1 MKNKKLLITIIVI
14 LGVVLIG
21 TSCVLIINKP
31 AKPTEPEPKKEEPKK
46 VDNPNDGYN
55 LRIIKQL
62 SIDENFLVSPYSIEI
77 ALNMLKEGA
86 KDNTREEIEKLV
98 GTRDIKNIAVGDKI
112 GVANGLFLKNKYKDL
127 IEDKFKTTLVSKYS
141 SEVIVDDFTSPKVIN
156 DWVKDKTKGMI
167 DKVIDTISPNFVLG
181 IANAI
186 AIDVEWEEPFT
197 CNNTTGDEFTKID
210 NSKSKV
216 EMMHATYD
224 GTGYK
229 YFETEN
235 AKGAILP
242 YKKVGNEELEFV
254 GIIPNK
260 DVNTYLSNL
269 TTTELDNI
277 DKNSKETSDD
287 VLLSISLP
295 RFKYSYEDEKFAEDL
310 MNLGVK
316 EVFNPDKANLRNI
329 IPEGKMIENLYVNTA
344 IHKTHIDLNEKG
356 TKAAAVTFFAVE
368 KNSAV
373 IGKQKQY
380 IIRKFDKPFF
390 YMIRDKETKDIIF
403 AGAVYSPNE
412 WTKSTCDE
420 SN

>member
-141 SEVIVDDFTSPKVIN
+141 SEVIVDEFTSPKVIN

-167 DKVIDTISPNFVLG
+167 DKILNNMSPNFVLG

-197 CNNTTGDEFTKID
+197 CNNTTGD
-210 NSKSKV
+210 
-216 EMMHATYD
+216 
-224 GTGYK
+224 
-229 YFETEN
+229 
-235 AKGAILP
+235 
-242 YKKVGNEELEFV
+242 
-254 GIIPNK
+254 
-260 DVNTYLSNL
+260 
-269 TTTELDNI
+269 
-277 DKNSKETSDD
+277 
-287 VLLSISLP
+287 LL
-295 RFKYSYEDEKFAEDL
+295 K
-310 MNLGVK
+310 
-316 EVFNPDKANLRNI
+316 
-329 IPEGKMIENLYVNTA
+329 
-344 IHKTHIDLNEKG
+344 
-356 TKAAAVTFFAVE
+356 
-368 KNSAV
+368 
-373 IGKQKQY
+373 
-380 IIRKFDKPFF
+380 
-390 YMIRDKETKDIIF
+390 
-403 AGAVYSPNE
+403 
-412 WTKSTCDE
+412 
-420 SN
+420 